1 MHIPVLLQPLRDI
14 IKKSIGTRPNM
25 TAIDATF
32 GAGGYTTCLLTEFP
46 NITKL
51 YAIDRDPLS
60 FSIASSLSKSSFPNR
75 LVPILGQFS
84 SIAQLIPSQ
93 ERADIVLFDVGL
105 SSMQIADHTR
115 GFSFWLNSPL
125 DMRMD
130 GKGDFTASDI
140 VNGTPECHLEDIIQ
154 SYGEE
159 ECAFLIA
166 KKIVNHRQQTG
177 LIKDSKTLA
186 SIVLSALPPSRKAKD
201 WKKGVHPA
209 RKVFQAIRIVVNNE
223 MQELERGL
231 SSAHT
236 ILNPNGL
243 IAITSF
249 HSLECRI
256 VKEFFRSHSSEY
268 LIAKS
273 AVLPQAEEIDQNIR
287 SRSARLRVALK
298 KNLADSVLPTDPTL
312 VEA

>member
-1 MHIPVLLQPLRDI
+1 
-14 IKKSIGTRPNM
+14 
-25 TAIDATF
+25 
-32 GAGGYTTCLLTEFP
+32 
-46 NITKL
+46 
-51 YAIDRDPLS
+51 
-60 FSIASSLSKSSFPNR
+60 
-75 LVPILGQFS
+75 
-84 SIAQLIPSQ
+84 
-93 ERADIVLFDVGL
+93 
-105 SSMQIADHTR
+105 
-115 GFSFWLNSPL
+115 
-125 DMRMD
+125 MRMD

-140 VNGTPECHLEDIIQ
+140 VSGTPECHLKDIIQ

-166 KKIVNHRQQTG
+166 KKIVKHRGQTG
-177 LIKDSKTLA
+177 LIKDSKTIA

-201 WKKGVHPA
+201 WKKGAHPA
-209 RKVFQAIRIVVNNE
+209 RKVFQAIRIEVNNE
-223 MQELERGL
+223 LQELERGL

-249 HSLECRI
+249 HSLEYRI

-287 SRSARLRVALK
+287 SRSARLRMALK
-298 KNLADSVLPTDPTL
+298 KNLADSVLS
-312 VEA
+312 